1 MLHCDEARSPWGCH
15 EMAYVLVNATDNGAK
30 RTLSMWFGQSEGHAS
45 RTYLKKHLMRKLGPT
60 TYLLHANGKILAV
73 LYDLKRKYPRDIYL
87 FVVEPLE
94 ELYIPEDIKSVVN
107 ECRKRGRL
115 LKEEDLNKLER
126 IRLDCSVSS
135 RLSSSP

>member
-1 MLHCDEARSPWGCH
+1 
-15 EMAYVLVNATDNGAK
+15 
-30 RTLSMWFGQSEGHAS
+30 
-45 RTYLKKHLMRKLGPT
+45 
-60 TYLLHANGKILAV
+60 V

-115 LKEEDLNKLER
+115 LKEEDLNKLEQ